1 MPNLNNVGIAPRG
14 GPQPGKKT
22 PTPKM
27 GPVAPRKKGPTFWD
41 ALTDEEKARLL
52 ANGSKEPQPMGPV
65 APDLVSP
72 EVLSD
77 FVKGINEKTQGG
89 LDFRVTNTD
98 SLGPGSLPAFT
109 FDRGDPT
116 VNTDIL
122 PSVDRTSWAALQAD
136 LGLADADLARLQD
149 RAAADKAT
157 QLAADEAKR
166 AQTQQTMTDRWV
178 AAGKAQGVAGD
189 PMAALEDTTL
199 STERLSQMLLA
210 INGTGGLDAAESELG
225 NYKAKLQADIDAS
238 IQRRSEIEAAY
249 QAGVNGLGNP
259 NLPQPTESTA
269 QGRYITAGDVKH
281 TATPISTA
289 ASTAGNV
296 SVDDLFLQVAD
307 AIKAQRDV
315 AQRKVIASGIE
326 TELSARESEQKYLE
340 SEKRKASQAGL
351 KAEMEAQNKTIK
363 DAARLKWADKTFEDS
378 LSAGGGDTFDNVT
391 DLANSFDPE
400 KVSTAG
406 PKAVAAL
413 AFERLKKYI
422 AAGLSAEAAAKKVF
436 SANRIGGD
444 LTVDQIKAA
453 NLAAAAVPGATVAPA
468 LKVDMS
474 RYQEAALKAALEQKG
489 STK

>member
-1 MPNLNNVGIAPRG
+1 M
-14 GPQPGKKT
+14 
-22 PTPKM
+22 
-27 GPVAPRKKGPTFWD
+27 
-41 ALTDEEKARLL
+41 
-52 ANGSKEPQPMGPV
+52 
-65 APDLVSP
+65 
-72 EVLSD
+72 
-77 FVKGINEKTQGG
+77 
-89 LDFRVTNTD
+89 
-98 SLGPGSLPAFT
+98 
-109 FDRGDPT
+109 
-116 VNTDIL
+116 
-122 PSVDRTSWAALQAD
+122 
-136 LGLADADLARLQD
+136 
-149 RAAADKAT
+149 
-157 QLAADEAKR
+157 
-166 AQTQQTMTDRWV
+166 
-178 AAGKAQGVAGD
+178 
-189 PMAALEDTTL
+189 
-199 STERLSQMLLA
+199 
-210 INGTGGLDAAESELG
+210 
-225 NYKAKLQADIDAS
+225 
-238 IQRRSEIEAAY
+238 
-249 QAGVNGLGNP
+249 GNP

-363 DAARLKWADKTFEDS
+363 DAARLKWADRTFEDS
-378 LSAGGGDTFDNVT
+378 LSAGGGDTFENVT